1 MKSVYYVYQQVN
13 GRNYRIEE
21 GQEITFGRAFDN
33 TVHIDDVSVSRH
45 HAVIKW
51 KKGLMYITDLKSTNG
66 TFVNSER
73 VEDNFFY
80 ELNYMDE
87 VKIGNVTFKVLD
99 EESVIGKNF
108 EGQNVPAKTVVIN
121 ADKNK
126 QPLDKNDFESK
137 S

>member
-1 MKSVYYVYQQVN
+1 MKNVYYVYQQAN

-33 TVHIDDVSVSRH
+33 IVHIDDASVSRH

-51 KKGLMYITDLKSTNG
+51 KKGMMYITDLKSTNG
-66 TFVNSER
+66 TFVNNEK

-87 VKIGNVTFKVLD
+87 VKIGNITFKVLD

-108 EGQNVPAKTVVIN
+108 ENQNRPAKTVVLS
-121 ADKNK
+121 ADKTK
-126 QPLDKNDFESK
+126 QPLDKNDFESN

>member
-1 MKSVYYVYQQVN
+1 MKNVYYVYQQAN
-13 GRNYRIEE
+13 GRNYRIEG

-33 TVHIDDVSVSRH
+33 IVHIDDASVSRH

-51 KKGLMYITDLKSTNG
+51 KKGMMYITDLKSTNG
-66 TFVNSER
+66 TFVNNEK

-87 VKIGNVTFKVLD
+87 VKIGNITFKVLD

-108 EGQNVPAKTVVIN
+108 ENQNRPAKTVVLS
-121 ADKNK
+121 ADKTK
-126 QPLDKNDFESK
+126 QPLDKNDFESN

>member
-1 MKSVYYVYQQVN
+1 MKSVYYIYQQTN

-21 GQEITFGRAFDN
+21 GQEVTFGRAFDN
-33 TVHIDDVSVSRH
+33 TVHVDVASVSRH

-66 TFVNSER
+66 TFVNNEK

-87 VKIGNVTFKVLD
+87 VKIGNITFKVSD

-108 EGQNVPAKTVVIN
+108 ENQNMPAKTVVIN

-126 QPLDKNDFESK
+126 QPLDKNDFESNP
-137 S
+137 

>member
-66 TFVNSER
+66 TFVNSEK

-108 EGQNVPAKTVVIN
+108 ESQNVPAKTVVIN

>member
-66 TFVNSER
+66 TFVNSEK